1 MVLKKLAF
9 KANLLFLK
17 SINYFWQL
25 LIKIV
30 NKILITIFIV

>member
-1 MVLKKLAF
+1 MVYNKMVF